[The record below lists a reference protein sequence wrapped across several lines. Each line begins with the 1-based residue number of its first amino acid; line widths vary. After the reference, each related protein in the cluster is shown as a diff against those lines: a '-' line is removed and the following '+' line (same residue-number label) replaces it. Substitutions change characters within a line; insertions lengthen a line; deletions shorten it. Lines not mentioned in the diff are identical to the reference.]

1 MAAVSNL
8 PSSFLYEN
16 LIDQVQLMHH
26 GIATML
32 KALDRRINDAKLLQ
46 HELKHR
52 AFTFIDPFGNEMVVD
67 CMDHEY
73 IKHVINK
80 FKQAYVPKYL
90 HQRIEFGIRKQNL
103 ISTLTDSELESTVSS
118 YGNDRHLIAYVPLTV
133 WYGSY
138 DGTAADKLQVKVSLM
153 STMKEIEEQLARR
166 RCFATIEFKTHIHAD
181 KTDEVDIRWEGGSP
195 LRSEDTV
202 MSSQLH
208 ERNCVVLAKYR
219 LQQVKHPLECLLPL

>member
-1 MAAVSNL
+1 MATVSYL

-16 LIDQVQLMHH
+16 LIDQVQLMHN

-32 KALDRRINDAKLLQ
+32 GALDRRINDAKLLQ

-52 AFTFIDPFGNEMVVD
+52 AFTFIDPFGNEMAVD

-80 FKQAYVPKYL
+80 FKRAYVPKYL

-118 YGNDRHLIAYVPLTV
+118 YGNDRHLITYVPLTV

-138 DGTAADKLQVKVSLM
+138 DGTAAEKLQVKVLLM
-153 STMKEIEEQLARR
+153 SNMKEIEEQLARR
-166 RCFATIEFKTHIHAD
+166 RCFATIEFKTHIRAD
-181 KTDEVDIRWEGGSP
+181 KTDEVDIRWEGGNP

-208 ERNCVVLAKYR
+208 ERNCVVLAKYT
-219 LQQVKHPLECLLPL
+219 LQQV